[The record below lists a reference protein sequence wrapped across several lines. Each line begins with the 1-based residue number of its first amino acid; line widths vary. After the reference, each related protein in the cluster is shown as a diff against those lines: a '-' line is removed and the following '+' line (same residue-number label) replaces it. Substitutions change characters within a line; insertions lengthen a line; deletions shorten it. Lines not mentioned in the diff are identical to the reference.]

1 MSINTTMKKSNNPW
15 FILGVQP
22 GASLKDVKTAYKR
35 LALQNH
41 PDKGGTIAEWLA
53 ISDAYESITSK
64 KYIPIVK
71 STDTKML
78 NVALTLEQQING
90 INDYIKI
97 EDGDEELFIKVN
109 IPAGAL
115 QNDKFKVSNKGLNYI
130 INVKEKADKDFTR
143 QGNNIIMYKT
153 LDVIDVMKRTPFT
166 IMTPTTG
173 EQCKIDIPT
182 DTQTGTIIVLK
193 KHGLFNRK
201 TKRKGNLRVHIK
213 VDIPYLNSSNMED
226 FIKRLITND

>member
-1 MSINTTMKKSNNPW
+1 MKKLNNPW
-15 FILGVQP
+15 YILGVSP
-22 GASLKDVKTAYKR
+22 GASLSEVKTAYKR
-35 LALQNH
+35 LALKNH

-53 ISDAYESITSK
+53 ISEAYESITTK
-64 KYIPIVK
+64 KHVPIVK
-71 STDTKML
+71 TSDTTML

-97 EDGDEELFIKVN
+97 EDKEELFIKVN

-115 QNDKFKVSNKGLNYI
+115 LGDKFKVTSKSKKYI
-130 INVKEKADKDFTR
+130 INVKEKADKVFTR
-143 QGNNIIMYKT
+143 QGNNIIMWKT
-153 LDVIDVMKRTPFT
+153 LDVIDVMKRNSFM
-166 IMTPTTG
+166 IITPTG
-173 EQCKIDIPT
+173 EHCEIDIPA

-193 KHGLFNRK
+193 KHGLYNRK
-201 TKRKGNLRVHIK
+201 TKRKGNLRIHIK